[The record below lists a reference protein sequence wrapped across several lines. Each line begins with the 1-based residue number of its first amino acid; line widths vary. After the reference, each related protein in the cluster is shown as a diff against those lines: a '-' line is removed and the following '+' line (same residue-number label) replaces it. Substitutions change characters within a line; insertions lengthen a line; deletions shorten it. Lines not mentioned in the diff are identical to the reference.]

1 MELKMNLYE
10 FIKFNKIK
18 VRHFRHGYIATDYN
32 NEDYFEIIDKK
43 MTFKEFAGYLLSF
56 FIVIG
61 IPLLIIS
68 IILSVLFSNVLIFL
82 YILIALL
89 ISFISIILILYIIS
103 LLLELFLCALL
114 DLFVCYEKFLKK

>member
-10 FIKFNKIK
+10 SIKFNKIK
-18 VRHFRHGYIATDYN
+18 VRHFRYGYIATDYH
-32 NEDYFEIIDKK
+32 NEGYFEIIDKK
-43 MTFKEFAGYLLSF
+43 MTFKEFTGYLLSF

-68 IILSVLFSNVLIFL
+68 IILSVIFSNALIFF
-82 YILIALL
+82 YTLIVLL
-89 ISFISIILILYIIS
+89 ASFIFIILILDITS

-114 DLFVCYEKFLKK
+114 DLFDGYEKFLKK

>member
-10 FIKFNKIK
+10 SIKFNKIK

-32 NEDYFEIIDKK
+32 NEGYFEIIDKK
-43 MTFKEFAGYLLSF
+43 MTFKEFTSYLLSF

-68 IILSVLFSNVLIFL
+68 FILSVIFSNALIFF
-82 YILIALL
+82 YTLIVLMGL
-89 ISFISIILILYIIS
+89 FISIILFFGNNIFYIGIILR
-103 LLLELFLCALL
+103 C
-114 DLFVCYEKFLKK
+114 FVRFV